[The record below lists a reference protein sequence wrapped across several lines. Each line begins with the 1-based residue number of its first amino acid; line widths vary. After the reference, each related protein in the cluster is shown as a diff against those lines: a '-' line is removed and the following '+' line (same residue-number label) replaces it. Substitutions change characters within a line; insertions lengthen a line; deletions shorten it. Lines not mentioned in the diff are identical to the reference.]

1 MPSQSL
7 LAPDGRLLQFRGQYG
22 SQEIVYTLD
31 DPIMQRRAEH
41 ARRRPVQEGPVL
53 IRPPWY

>member
-1 MPSQSL
+1 MPSRSL
-7 LAPDGRLLQFRGQYG
+7 LAPDGRLLQFRSQYG

-31 DPIMQRRAEH
+31 DPIMRRRAER
-41 ARRRPVQEGPVL
+41 ARHRPVQEGPVL